1 MTVTQY
7 QSYRFHLRPAP
18 LALTAQQHQQL
29 IEHNISIEQIN
40 QISVDVIASLPSR
53 YVSSNNVSSNNVNN
67 SVSSN
72 VSHHMSDSASTHIHH
87 PASAFYSP
95 ILQDSTHQLDSLQN
109 DSGSLYLSYFIGI
122 KGESQEETIRDE
134 AFNNEGQ
141 AQKAILNNVS
151 YTSNYIENHIYGSDS
166 TSKEAYKNTENQ
178 VGLNRPNLPLTLSQ
192 LQEALDWQ
200 PWQASKVLFTDYLW
214 EQSCLECFIAGR
226 EPEYIEINANPAG
239 QYAVYHFDNYRS
251 PAELPPRALQVSNV
265 TSSQQAWIHWHANN
279 PDSLDMPPMAN
290 SINHI
295 ARHFSFDLMQLP
307 TAIRGIHQLHPC
319 VILNLA
325 GVSFYFAPQHA
336 NPPDFHDR
344 QYWSI
349 L

>member
-1 MTVTQY
+1 MIVTQY
-7 QSYRFHLRPAP
+7 QSYLFHLQPAP
-18 LALTAQQHQQL
+18 LLLTAQQHQQL
-29 IEHNISIEQIN
+29 IKHNISIEQIN

-53 YVSSNNVSSNNVNN
+53 YVSSNVSSYVSSNA
-67 SVSSN
+67 
-72 VSHHMSDSASTHIHH
+72 SHPISDPASTHSNH

-95 ILQDSTHQLDSLQN
+95 ILQNSIRPLDSLRN
-109 DSGSLYLSYFIGI
+109 DSAPLYLSYFIGV
-122 KGESQEETIRDE
+122 KGECQEETIREE

-141 AQKAILNNVS
+141 AQKTILKNVS
-151 YTSNYIENHIYGSDS
+151 YTSNYIKNHIYSSDN
-166 TSKEAYKNTENQ
+166 TSKEAYKNTQ
-178 VGLNRPNLPLTLSQ
+178 RQASLNRPNLPLSLSQ

-214 EQSCLECFIAGR
+214 EQSCLECFIAGVR
-226 EPEYIEINANPAG
+226 SEYIEINANPAG
-239 QYAVYHFDNYRS
+239 QYAVYHFDNYRY
-251 PAELPPRALQVSNV
+251 PAELPPRALQVSTV
-265 TSSQQAWIHWHANN
+265 TSGQQALIHWHANN
-279 PDSLDMPPMAN
+279 PHSLDMTTMAN
-290 SINHI
+290 SSNHL

-307 TAIRGIHQLHPC
+307 TAISTLHQLHPC

-325 GVSFYFAPQHA
+325 GVSFYFAPQHT